1 MNVKMTTEVL
11 NKNIAALET
20 AIALIEKR
28 LEDTHSGVDQLL
40 LNSFI
45 IETREVLAVLEEAK
59 AKDDEVIVFNYV
71 TSPEA

>member
-20 AIALIEKR
+20 AIALVEKR
-28 LEDTHSGVDQLL
+28 KEETHSGVDQLL
-40 LNSFI
+40 LDSFI
-45 IETREVLAVLEEAK
+45 IETREVLAVLEDAK
-59 AKDDEVIVFNYV
+59 AKDDKIIVFNYV